1 MRRKRN
7 TNYTQRVITAK
18 QFTLKGI
25 ISDYPAGTY
34 FNLHNEVVFNRCRM
48 KGLKEDKKWLVLKT
62 KANAEKKVAERLAM
76 KGIEVYLPLYTT
88 MKQWSDRKKKIQK
101 PLISSTVFI
110 RVEEKE
116 RELLWNVVGVS
127 GMLYYLGKP
136 SVVRDEEIVILQQML
151 QEGVYESVELSP
163 SLIEGQEV
171 EITGGDFKGLRGIV
185 LEEVNAQKVV
195 IALQGLGAQI
205 VFTLKKG
212 AVRRL

>member
-1 MRRKRN
+1 
-7 TNYTQRVITAK
+7 
-18 QFTLKGI
+18 
-25 ISDYPAGTY
+25 
-34 FNLHNEVVFNRCRM
+34 M

>member
-1 MRRKRN
+1 
-7 TNYTQRVITAK
+7 
-18 QFTLKGI
+18 
-25 ISDYPAGTY
+25 
-34 FNLHNEVVFNRCRM
+34 M
-48 KGLKEDKKWLVLKT
+48 KGLKEDKKWLVVKT
-62 KANAEKKVAERLAM
+62 KANAEKKVADRLAL

-88 MKQWSDRKKKIQK
+88 MKQWSDRKKKVQK
-101 PLISSTVFI
+101 PLISSTVFVH
-110 RVEEKE
+110 VEEKE

-136 SVVRDEEIVILQQML
+136 AVVREEEILILQQML
-151 QEGVYESVELSP
+151 QEGIYESVELSP
-163 SLIEGQEV
+163 TLIEGQEV

-195 IALQGLGAQI
+195 IALKGLGAQV